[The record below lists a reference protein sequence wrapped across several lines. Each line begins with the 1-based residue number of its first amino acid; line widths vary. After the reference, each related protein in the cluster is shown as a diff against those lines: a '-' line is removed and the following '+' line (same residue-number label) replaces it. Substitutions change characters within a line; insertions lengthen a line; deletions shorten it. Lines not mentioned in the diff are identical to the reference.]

1 MCRSYTLVSGNQEET
16 YNIGMNIGSL
26 LKAGDVIALT
36 GDLGA
41 GKTVLTKG
49 IAKGLGVNREPDS
62 PTFVILK
69 IYQGRLTLNHFDL
82 YRISSAD
89 ELEDI
94 GFEEIIY
101 GNGVSVIEWADKIT
115 ELLPEDIITVE
126 ISHGDGENNRFL
138 NSRTLTVKGN
148 KEWVL
153 LFKNTVEQASPT
165 SKR

>member
-1 MCRSYTLVSGNQEET
+1 MCRSYTLTSWSQEET
-16 YNIGMNIGSL
+16 YNIGRTMGSL
-26 LKAGDVIALT
+26 LEAGDVIALT

-49 IAKGLGVNREPDS
+49 IATGLDVSSEPDS

-69 IYQGRLTLNHFDL
+69 VYQGRLILNHFDL
-82 YRISSAD
+82 YRLSSAD
-89 ELEDI
+89 ELDDI
-94 GFEEIIY
+94 GFEELIY

-115 ELLPEDIITVE
+115 EILPEDIITVE

-165 SKR
+165 SKK